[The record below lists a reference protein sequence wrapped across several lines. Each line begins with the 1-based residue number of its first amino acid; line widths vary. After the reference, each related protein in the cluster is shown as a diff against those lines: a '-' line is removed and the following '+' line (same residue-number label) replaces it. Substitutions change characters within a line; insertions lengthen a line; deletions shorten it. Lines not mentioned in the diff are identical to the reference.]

1 MGKRTQHSV
10 QQVTVKM
17 GEGVVSYAGFAVNFV
32 SRLSILAGLFINNTR
47 QKGHSFEWPQTDD
60 KLKANAFRK
69 DPTE

>member
-1 MGKRTQHSV
+1 
-10 QQVTVKM
+10 M